1 MSLNTE
7 QTVGVPF
14 DQFDR
19 FVETLIG
26 KYTHIPYNTQ

>member
-14 DQFDR
+14 DQVDR